1 MDYNISSIQQITRV
15 HNYITRICITQWKDQ
30 QIEVLYAEQFERPD
44 FNDMLRIVY
53 DLIRH
58 WTITKV
64 YVDGSNPAFVKA
76 FKRMIRE
83 YPEL

>member
-1 MDYNISSIQQITRV
+1 
-15 HNYITRICITQWKDQ
+15 
-30 QIEVLYAEQFERPD
+30 
-44 FNDMLRIVY
+44 MLRIVY

-64 YVDGSNPAFVKA
+64 YVDGSNPAFVKS

-83 YPEL
+83 YPDYEHISREEMHSIEFSNS